1 MEIFKSTK
9 KLFKESFV
17 SILSEHQSHEIDEAA
32 FPAYAHNNPLID
44 YLFWER
50 VKTAYRYA
58 LKMPQGSRML
68 DFGCGSGVL
77 SYMLA
82 KNGFDVLATDLDFGP
97 VSLVKEQITFPDSIE
112 FFEGDIIN
120 KDMPEQ
126 QFDAIFA
133 LDVLE
138 HITNIPDYIALFR
151 RLLKPGGIIIVSGP
165 TENILYKI
173 GRKIAGDE
181 FTGHYHVTN
190 IKKIKAQFRES
201 LEVKTLRRLL
211 FPVIL
216 FEIFLAQESQPG

>member
-1 MEIFKSTK
+1 METFRSTK

-17 SILSEHQSHEIDEAA
+17 SILSDYQSHEIDEAA
-32 FPAYAHNNPLID
+32 FPAYAHSNPLIE

-50 VKTAYRYA
+50 VKEACKHA
-58 LKMPQGSRML
+58 LTMPKGSRML

-82 KNGFDVLATDLDFGP
+82 KNDFDVMATDLDFGP
-97 VSLVKEQITFPDSIE
+97 ISLVKEKIKFPDSIE

-120 KDMPEQ
+120 KELPGH

-138 HITNIPDYIALFR
+138 HINNIPDYIDLFR
-151 RLLKPGGIIIVSGP
+151 RLLKPDGIIIVSGP

-190 IKKIKAQFRES
+190 IKKIKAQFQEKM
-201 LEVKTLRRLL
+201 EVKTLRKLL

-216 FEIFLAQESQPG
+216 FELFQAKET